1 MGVYEEA
8 KARITSLQCRVQRV
22 YEAGEALGNDSS
34 NKLAKT
40 KFKIMFA
47 TIENLYSDF
56 ETQLMVIIR
65 HQCKSTPVVDA
76 IDTDSVRALFEEKY
90 IGCKIFADEYLPE
103 AVVDDS
109 LNKTFFES
117 KALSASQPYHP
128 IEKLAVPKFGGNPM
142 EYTSFR
148 NMFDK
153 LVGESNMSPVVKFG
167 YLKSYLVGEPLSLV
181 SNLMLTDSNYE
192 LALAQLTDR
201 YSNRRVIAD
210 SHIEALFNAPRATFG
225 DGSSIR
231 KLLNV
236 ILESTG
242 ALQNL
247 SYAVDQWDPILLHL
261 LQKKLDNYLRAQWEL
276 LVDTS
281 EDPSMKEFTTFLT
294 KYCKSA
300 TVSQGSVKVTT
311 KGLKPNKSI
320 TLFSSQPERKL
331 EQGRKNKSF
340 SCPVCNTQPGH
351 LLINCQSFKD
361 KTPTERHQTIK
372 ELKRCFIC
380 FSAHMASECK
390 NQRNCST
397 CGGKHHTL
405 LHLEKT
411 EPNVTTTHLTV
422 AAAETKGYHTSVLLA
437 TASVV
442 LQNKNGQSVTVRA
455 LLDSAS
461 QSSFVTERCV
471 QLLGLKR
478 EKCDVTVQALSGA
491 EVPAVRGRA
500 NVEVRPVDQQS
511 PMFSIDV
518 LILTRITGPVP
529 SKRVWNHSWPHIKGL
544 KLADPSFA
552 EALPVDVLLGA
563 DVFPQL
569 LLGDKEEGEVDEP
582 IALSTVF
589 GWVLMGKTTNGPK
602 QQIITLCSSE
612 SVNHTLQQFFEIE
625 EVPKV
630 EKNNPA
636 DLECEQIY
644 QTTTTRQQD
653 GRYIVHLPFT
663 RNPPLL
669 GKSRDVALHRLR
681 SLENKF
687 KKSPELHKEYNMAM
701 YDYLETGHMSAVVK
715 KSDGEENMYYIPHQ
729 AVLRPESTT
738 TKLRVVFDASAKTS
752 SGHSLND
759 NLYCGQRL
767 QQDLPGI
774 VLRFRLHSVVFTA
787 DVKQMFRQIVVT
799 EAHRPYQRLLYRF
812 SLDEPVQEYQMN
824 TVTFG
829 QKSSPFLAIRTLHQ
843 LATDEAV
850 NEPLV
855 QTVVKRDLYVDDIA
869 TGAESEE
876 AAIDLQ
882 KKLEN
887 TFAKGHFELRKWSS
901 NSDKL
906 LSNIPLDH
914 QQTLPVTF
922 EEHELTYTKVLGLN
936 WDPKVDSLSYKYQ
949 PNPVKYSKRAILSEI
964 ARIYDPLGLL
974 APVTTV
980 LKRLIKYLW
989 VLKVDW
995 DDIIPEDAKY
1005 AWQQYHQEL
1014 PILATLRVPRLVTSP
1029 NALYELHG
1037 FSDSSEAAYAAIVY
1051 LRVCTSNRIGCHL
1064 LMGKA
1069 KISPTTKM
1077 SIPRLELC
1085 GAWLLAH
1092 LLDYVSKN
1100 LKSLSIGTVTAWTDS
1115 TVALAWIK
1123 SPTSRLKTFV
1133 ANRVAQIQLLTKGYT
1148 WRHVPTEENP
1158 ADCASRGLSPQ
1169 QLTNH
1174 DLWWKGPT
1182 FLCQPKN
1189 TWPAQNADSPD
1200 SRLEEEAEEKP
1211 ITLISQVK
1219 EEESRLLYQSDNL
1232 QKILR
1237 LTAYWLRV
1245 GDHLLGKP
1253 SACIFPPTV
1262 AETERSLRSLTR
1274 WTQRVFFADIKKAIA
1289 TDKQV
1294 PASVHTSAQN
1304 TTDGSLKNFLQLM
1317 RPSDQKRQQRKR
1329 TKLNVEPGM
1338 SVETITSKN
1347 EDNPELV
1354 KEVEDVEDKEESF
1367 SDTNSS
1373 LYEVHLVEKPPFVSM
1388 RPSPTFVDTANVV
1401 IYKEAGD
1408 AVDNIDDKGDVVIFV
1423 EAVEAGTDTAAVTG
1437 NDATVVPRQALSARP
1452 LLSAAKTCDFDA
1464 DDSNYVTVMPDG
1476 CQAGHFNSSTFT
1488 PINITEQEP
1497 KNLPIITVHP
1507 KLDADS
1513 RPRQP
1518 GNQLTNNQPSASKPR
1533 FIVGSHKNSSS
1544 KLSSVPV
1551 RKHADIFV
1559 SRLDPCVTSTMLE
1572 SELFNSY
1579 SEVTINKMVI
1589 TKIVGA

>member
-687 KKSPELHKEYNMAM
+687 KKSPELHKEYNMA
-701 YDYLETGHMSAVVK
+701 
-715 KSDGEENMYYIPHQ
+715 I
-729 AVLRPESTT
+729 
-738 TKLRVVFDASAKTS
+738 
-752 SGHSLND
+752 
-759 NLYCGQRL
+759 
-767 QQDLPGI
+767 
-774 VLRFRLHSVVFTA
+774 
-787 DVKQMFRQIVVT
+787 QIVVT

-1037 FSDSSEAAYAAIVY
+1037 FSDSSEAAYAAVVY
-1051 LRVCTSNRIGCHL
+1051 LRVCTSDRIGCHL

-1232 QKILR
+1232 QKMLR

-1262 AETERSLRSLTR
+1262 AETERSLRSLIR

-1294 PASVHTSAQN
+1294 PASHHQEAN
-1304 TTDGSLKNFLQLM
+1304 TPMYPMFSSKTTTKPALDGKS
-1317 RPSDQKRQQRKR
+1317 SS
-1329 TKLNVEPGM
+1329 VSSYPGQTVQ
-1338 SVETITSKN
+1338 SRWCRFCR
-1347 EDNPELV
+1347 
-1354 KEVEDVEDKEESF
+1354 SF
-1367 SDTNSS
+1367 SS
-1373 LYEVHLVEKPPFVSM
+1373 EG
-1388 RPSPTFVDTANVV
+1388 RNV
-1401 IYKEAGD
+1401 
-1408 AVDNIDDKGDVVIFV
+1408 
-1423 EAVEAGTDTAAVTG
+1423 
-1437 NDATVVPRQALSARP
+1437 
-1452 LLSAAKTCDFDA
+1452 
-1464 DDSNYVTVMPDG
+1464 
-1476 CQAGHFNSSTFT
+1476 
-1488 PINITEQEP
+1488 TE
-1497 KNLPIITVHP
+1497 N
-1507 KLDADS
+1507 
-1513 RPRQP
+1513 
-1518 GNQLTNNQPSASKPR
+1518 
-1533 FIVGSHKNSSS
+1533 
-1544 KLSSVPV
+1544 
-1551 RKHADIFV
+1551 
-1559 SRLDPCVTSTMLE
+1559 
-1572 SELFNSY
+1572 
-1579 SEVTINKMVI
+1579 
-1589 TKIVGA
+1589 